1 MPRKNRAVLLL
12 LASSL
17 AILMLAG
24 CGGGPSTTGPAPGGF
39 TNANLNGTYAFALS
53 GTNNIAGTFFSVAG
67 SFQANGNGT
76 ITAGTEDFNS
86 PGTATLF
93 TNAPITGTYAVRSDG
108 RTAVTLVAA
117 GVTLNLDLVLLNTS
131 TGLVIRFQPNAS
143 ASGSI
148 DLQNSS
154 AFNLPTLAGAFALN
168 VAGVDNAGAP
178 EAVVGQ
184 VTLDSSGDI
193 TGGTLDDNDNGAA
206 TTNPVTVAGLAVSNP
221 VNGRGTATITTS
233 TALGT
238 LHFVYYVVDA
248 NHLKLIEIDAGFPL
262 GGDAFRQTSTTVSGS
277 FAFTLAGTTLP
288 NRVFLAGGILNTD
301 SGNPAGTILNTS
313 VEDADNGL
321 NVAPPG
327 GSPVSGTYSVSGGR
341 GIMQINGG
349 LQTLNLV
356 FYPSTG
362 GLQMLDTDANLVASG
377 AALQQSGAPFSNA
390 SINGPFGLNL
400 TGVDLNAGTEVDG
413 IAQFNTTG
421 TGTLSGAFDFNDGGA
436 LFNSLA
442 LKGTYSVSSNG
453 RGTMTLSPS
462 SLGTFNVIFYMA
474 SNSRVLFI
482 ESDVGQVS
490 VGAFAL
496 QH

>member
-1 MPRKNRAVLLL
+1 MIP
-12 LASSL
+12 
-17 AILMLAG
+17 G
-24 CGGGPSTTGPAPGGF
+24 CGGGPSTSGPAPGGF

-76 ITAGTEDFNS
+76 ITGGTEDINS
-86 PGTATLF
+86 PGTSAGV
-93 TNAPITGTYAVRSDG
+93 AQSVPITGTYFVRSDG
-108 RTAVTLVAA
+108 RTTATLTSTSPAVTI
-117 GVTLNLDLVLLNTS
+117 NLDLVLLNTS
-131 TGLVIRFQPNAS
+131 TGLVVRFQPNAS

-154 AFNLPTLAGAFALN
+154 AFNLTALAGTFALN
-168 VAGVDNAGAP
+168 VAGVNSAGAP
-178 EAVVGQ
+178 EAAVGQ

-193 TGGTLDDNDNGAA
+193 TGGTLDDNDNGTA
-206 TTNPVTVAGLAVSNP
+206 TTNPLPVGTLAVSNP
-221 VNGRGTATITTS
+221 VNGRGTATIATS
-233 TALGT
+233 SPTLGT

-248 NHLKLIEIDAGFPL
+248 NHLKLIEIDPGFPL
-262 GGDAFRQTSTTVSGS
+262 GGDAFRQTSTTISGS
-277 FAFTLAGTTLP
+277 FAFTLAGTALP
-288 NRVFLAGGILNTD
+288 NNVFVAGGILNTD
-301 SGNPAGTILNTS
+301 SGNPTGNILNTS
-313 VEDADNGL
+313 VEDADNGV
-321 NVAPPG
+321 NVAPTG
-327 GSPVSGTYSVSGGR
+327 GSMVSGTYSVSSGR
-341 GIMQINGG
+341 GTMQINGG

-362 GLQMLDTDANLVASG
+362 GLQMLDVDSNLVASG
-377 AALQQSGAPFSNA
+377 AALQQSGGPFSNA

-421 TGTLSGAFDFNDGGA
+421 TGTLTGAFDFNDGGA
-436 LFNSLA
+436 LFNSLT
-442 LKGTYSVSSNG
+442 LNGNYSVSPNG
-453 RGTMTLSPS
+453 RGTMRLSPS

-490 VGAFAL
+490 VGVFAL
-496 QH
+496 QQ